1 MNIKANNKSM
11 GGGAEL
17 HPFPRPGSVYHRTP
31 ENAHII
37 PTYIKVLKLFGPL
50 VISLYR
56 LRIWPLFGWTTYLL
70 TIPGRKSGRLITTPL
85 EYSRKDGKLYGGCS
99 LPAGGQW
106 WKNAQANPDRVRAQ
120 IGFRSF
126 DARLDVCSDEEAV
139 EWFRWYV
146 KKHPA
151 AAKVGFGWDP
161 KADDPETAD
170 FVPILNTYVI
180 FRIIEKQRQTP
191 TVTGSIVRFFFVLA
205 KLFYHGVRYGLI
217 RSYYALFSFL
227 WSPEEKTSKIKKLN
241 GLNLLQLILSLGAT
255 ATKFGQM
262 MSTRKDML
270 AAHIVNE
277 LEKLQDEVAPFPAKI
292 VKRIIEEDLGRPV
305 GQVFSEFSDKSIAAA
320 SIAQVHEAR
329 LHSGER
335 VAVKVMRPNVG
346 KNMGKDLAILRFLAR
361 LVDLIPRF
369 KPMGVPD
376 SVAEIAD
383 SIQSQLDF
391 NLEIANNYRLA
402 EGFADIDWVSLPE
415 IYEDYC
421 GERVITMGFIDG
433 KKLTDALDNPPIPRV
448 DLAKRIVEMYMLMSL
463 RNFFIHSDMHPGNVF
478 VDDKGDL
485 ILIDTGLVTEIEPA
499 FIGRFFRSAL
509 AMMLLEGRLV
519 AQVYLEGH
527 DNLSEDQVKF
537 ACDGIEAIFDRLR
550 GAAFTDVE
558 VGELFFEL
566 FGIFR
571 EVNIKLESSWAGM
584 LLSEITFEGIA
595 NQVDS
600 DFNMMLMMSHRFP
613 QFIYD
618 TDILDV
624 NDEICRQTLYRTKAS
639 F

>member
-1 MNIKANNKSM
+1 
-11 GGGAEL
+11 
-17 HPFPRPGSVYHRTP
+17 
-31 ENAHII
+31 
-37 PTYIKVLKLFGPL
+37 
-50 VISLYR
+50 
-56 LRIWPLFGWTTYLL
+56 
-70 TIPGRKSGRLITTPL
+70 
-85 EYSRKDGKLYGGCS
+85 
-99 LPAGGQW
+99 
-106 WKNAQANPDRVRAQ
+106 
-120 IGFRSF
+120 
-126 DARLDVCSDEEAV
+126 
-139 EWFRWYV
+139 
-146 KKHPA
+146 
-151 AAKVGFGWDP
+151 
-161 KADDPETAD
+161 
-170 FVPILNTYVI
+170 
-180 FRIIEKQRQTP
+180 
-191 TVTGSIVRFFFVLA
+191 
-205 KLFYHGVRYGLI
+205 
-217 RSYYALFSFL
+217 
-227 WSPEEKTSKIKKLN
+227 
-241 GLNLLQLILSLGAT
+241 
-255 ATKFGQM
+255 
-262 MSTRKDML
+262 
-270 AAHIVNE
+270 
-277 LEKLQDEVAPFPAKI
+277 
-292 VKRIIEEDLGRPV
+292 
-305 GQVFSEFSDKSIAAA
+305 
-320 SIAQVHEAR
+320 
-329 LHSGER
+329 
-335 VAVKVMRPNVG
+335 
-346 KNMGKDLAILRFLAR
+346 
-361 LVDLIPRF
+361 
-369 KPMGVPD
+369 
-376 SVAEIAD
+376 
-383 SIQSQLDF
+383 
-391 NLEIANNYRLA
+391 
-402 EGFADIDWVSLPE
+402 
-415 IYEDYC
+415 
-421 GERVITMGFIDG
+421 
-433 KKLTDALDNPPIPRV
+433 
-448 DLAKRIVEMYMLMSL
+448 MYMLMSL